1 MLWPSLAPHASCVV
15 RIKFSSHQVQLILY
29 IQVKSSLRRQECRF
43 PSSCVSPS
51 SPYRCITVSACLLIL
66 FDSSWALTDQGS
78 ASVDRLND
86 DAYRSY
92 GGSLTSSVNQ
102 TGFDQQIK
110 PQCTEDVLVPQRK
123 RQLKLYIS
131 LSKTKSKP
139 VMKTLKLNI
148 VCIHLATFIWLTS
161 EEYNKAIVQRSRK
174 EMRKKLWKYREK
186 KCILLQFRK
195 TTI

>member
-1 MLWPSLAPHASCVV
+1 MQIS
-15 RIKFSSHQVQLILY
+15 QQLCLSIITLQMHY
-29 IQVKSSLRRQECRF
+29 GLRMFTDTFRQG
-43 PSSCVSPS
+43 
-51 SPYRCITVSACLLIL
+51 L
-66 FDSSWALTDQGS
+66 WALTDQGS

-148 VCIHLATFIWLTS
+148 VCIHLATFI
-161 EEYNKAIVQRSRK
+161 
-174 EMRKKLWKYREK
+174 
-186 KCILLQFRK
+186 
-195 TTI
+195 